1 MSSRY
6 VWPYDFSLS
15 VSGLVEALRQ
25 QKVPPVRD
33 KFFPTSTGN
42 PLPIALRWSH
52 AKELGFP
59 REPFQVFRRLRDPG
73 SENAVFVQV
82 LAQSVPIPSQPVVS
96 TFAAGDA
103 AYVVSAAVSVPTG
116 SAVTMQAL
124 DIRSRPIP
132 GQTATIALNSIVQFR
147 CPGIVALQAFGSGT
161 IGPLSVIPQTVYAN
175 LPDWQKIQAVGLP
188 LLKDESGVAYNTFPQ
203 GIEPAGLDGAT
214 FATDRMLITALLQVD
229 PFGTGI
235 GDFPLPA
242 WPVPDAVAY
251 VANIRSAKSLVPMIE
266 RCLKNSKD
274 TDPAKQQSA
283 YVETVTVPG
292 VKQSNVPGATANPA
306 QTTQATLPIV
316 GISMLAASTD
326 SYAAV
331 SLGYGTI
338 DIPPQPQVVPPAM
351 AAPSIV
357 HPAVDSAHAYDY
369 MVTAPFTVPFLSITL
384 AALSAGQ
391 APVEAPAS
399 LQTVVKQTY
408 PPIQRN
414 QPAPASIQ
422 VSWSPPDIPQ
432 GYGILASRAPNTSE
446 VLNGPRPPAVNGFD
460 PFIGLIPNATDPAT
474 PPDQQT
480 PSFSHATGTLPLDAP
495 PSTTRYLVA
504 GLDVFGLWSVWM
516 PANATLSPL
525 AITKPGIRNV
535 EFHMDP
541 TDATGHVVP
550 AKMRIEFAWD
560 WQDRA
565 PGQIRFTG
573 QFVPAG
579 SSLGPTPFLTGFTMS
594 NTAPADA
601 PVVLT
606 FTYANQSEADTIPP
620 AAKVPTIDPAHST
633 DGPVLV
639 LPSTATNP
647 DNQQVL
653 YRFDLNDFSLDFT
666 ATDELD
672 FALYV
677 TATEQIRSSEFSD
690 ATDPVMKFIGKIV
703 RARDPLPPAVNFS
716 PPSIS
721 WTALPD
727 ATGTARGLLQWTP
740 DPKAAGYYVW
750 EATESALWRLLS
762 PQTPDPPADT
772 PLVTRGASLK
782 ALIDNNPDA
791 SLQGFARL
799 NKDPISAARTE
810 IKVPATAATL
820 YAYRISAISATNVET
835 PRSLQVAIVGV
846 PRRNVPGA
854 PRMLLR
860 KLQKPQTGIQ
870 VIALP
875 VDSGATPTGY
885 RVFRVQNQSMSL
897 DASTM
902 GPPKID
908 ETNPAWQDFSGTTLA
923 GNPLTGQ
930 SIIDTAPA
938 PSWYP
943 YYYRITAIGAN
954 DLANGLLSG
963 ESGYSG
969 AQSQYS
975 LPPNLPLLAV
985 LVLSGTPQFALI
997 TLLTDLPITPSPLGP
1012 ALVEVLHIIHD
1023 TANPG
1028 HLLTQGV
1035 LSSAPNQ
1042 IPIGVIAL
1050 PPIVPP
1056 VHRPSPPVHP
1066 PLPVLEPIH
1075 PPEEPVQPPAVQQP
1089 VPPSVVY
1096 PPAPLVLQ
1104 VLQPVP
1110 PPVIPPIPLPPPLP
1124 QPTTRMARSAPD
1136 ANGRWTLYILLPY
1149 TAAQK
1154 NTFSVRLTD
1163 PLARQSSHSF

>member
-6 VWPYDFSLS
+6 VWPYDFSLR
-15 VSGLVEALRQ
+15 VSGLVGALRQ

-33 KFFPTSTGN
+33 KFFPKSTGN

-52 AKELGFP
+52 IKELGFP
-59 REPFQVFRRLRDPG
+59 REPFQVFRRLR
-73 SENAVFVQV
+73 NAATEKGLFVQV
-82 LAQSVPIPSQPVVS
+82 LAQSVPIATQPIVS

-103 AYVVSAAVSVPTG
+103 AYVVRAAVSVPTG
-116 SAVTMQAL
+116 TSVTVEAL
-124 DIRSRPIP
+124 DIRSKPIP
-132 GQTATIALNSIVQFR
+132 GQTVTITLTSIVQFR
-147 CPGIVALQAFGSGT
+147 CPGITALHAFGTGT

-175 LPDWQKIQAVGLP
+175 LPDWQKIQTVGLP
-188 LLKDESGVAYNTFPQ
+188 LLKGEIGAAYNTLLQ
-203 GIEPAGLDGAT
+203 GIEPASLDGVT
-214 FATDRMLITALLQVD
+214 FGIERMLITALLQVN

-235 GDFPLPA
+235 ADFPLPA
-242 WPVPDAVAY
+242 WPVPDPAAY

-266 RCLKNSKD
+266 RCLDNSTD

-292 VKQSNVPGATANPA
+292 IKQSNVPGATANPA
-306 QTTQATLPIV
+306 QTTQAALPIV
-316 GISMLAASTD
+316 GVGMLAASTD

-331 SLGYGTI
+331 SLGYGTV
-338 DIPPQPQVVPPAM
+338 DIPPHPEVASPAA
-351 AAPSIV
+351 AAPPTV
-357 HPAVDSAHAYDY
+357 HPTVDAGLAYDY
-369 MVTAPFTVPFLSITL
+369 MVTAPFTFPFFSITL

-399 LQTVVKQTY
+399 LQAVVKQTY

-422 VSWSPPDIPQ
+422 VSWAPPDIPQ
-432 GYGILASRAPNTSE
+432 GYGILASRAPNTSQF
-446 VLNGPRPPAVNGFD
+446 LNVPRPPAVKGFD
-460 PFIGLIPNATDPAT
+460 PFIGLVPNANDPTT

-480 PSFSHATGTLPLDAP
+480 PSFSDATVTLPLDAP
-495 PSTTRYLVA
+495 PLTARYLVA
-504 GLDVFGLWSVWM
+504 GLDVFGLWSGWM

-535 EFHMDP
+535 EFQMDP
-541 TDATGHVVP
+541 AHATGHVVP

-579 SSLGPTPFLTGFTMS
+579 SSLGPTPFLTGYAMS
-594 NTAPADA
+594 NTAPAGA

-606 FTYANQSEADTIPP
+606 FSYANQSEADTIPP
-620 AAKVPTIDPAHST
+620 AVTLPTIDAAHST

-639 LPSTATNP
+639 LPSTSSHP

-653 YRFDLNDFSLDFT
+653 YRFDLNGLWLDFSS
-666 ATDELD
+666 ADELD

-677 TATEQIRSSEFSD
+677 TATEEIRPGEFSD
-690 ATDPVMKFIGKIV
+690 ATDPVMKFIGKIL
-703 RARDPLPPAVNFS
+703 RALDPLPPVVTFT

-762 PQTPDPPADT
+762 PNTPDPPPDA

-782 ALIDNNPDA
+782 ALIDTNPDA

-799 NKDPISAARTE
+799 NKDPIAAARTE
-810 IKVPATAATL
+810 IKVPAAAATL
-820 YAYRISAISATNVET
+820 YVYRISAISAANVEA
-835 PRSLQVAIVGV
+835 PRSPQVAIFGV

-854 PRMLLR
+854 PRLLLR
-860 KLQKPQTGIQ
+860 KPQAPQTGIQ
-870 VIALP
+870 IIALP
-875 VDSGATPTGY
+875 VESGPAPAGY
-885 RVFRVQNQSMSL
+885 RVFRVQNPSLSL

-923 GNPLTGQ
+923 GKPLTGKT
-930 SIIDTAPA
+930 IIDTAAA

-943 YYYRITAIGAN
+943 YYYRITAIGAQ
-954 DLANGLLSG
+954 DLPNGLLSG
-963 ESGYSG
+963 ESAYSG

-975 LPPNLPLLAV
+975 LPPNPPLLAAFTHGGN
-985 LVLSGTPQFALI
+985 LQFALI
-997 TLLTDLPITPSPLGP
+997 TLLTDLPVTPSPLGP
-1012 ALVEVLHIIHD
+1012 SLVEVLHMIPD
-1023 TANPG
+1023 PANPG
-1028 HLLTQGV
+1028 HLLAQTV
-1035 LSSAPNQ
+1035 LSAAPNQ
-1042 IPIGVIAL
+1042 IPIGVITP

-1056 VHRPSPPVHP
+1056 IHPPVPPIHPPLPPTIHPPIPPRVVHP
-1066 PLPVLEPIH
+1066 PLP
-1075 PPEEPVQPPAVQQP
+1075 PP
-1089 VPPSVVY
+1089 
-1096 PPAPLVLQ
+1096 
-1104 VLQPVP
+1104 
-1110 PPVIPPIPLPPPLP
+1110 PLPPP

-1154 NTFSVRLTD
+1154 KTFAVRLTD
-1163 PLARQSSHSF
+1163 PLSRQSSHSF